1 MDYNK
6 RIIGDSLNIA
16 DSNSIYV
23 YAIQHK
29 NKQKS
34 EKSKKIE
41 ELQIKV
47 SQKSAYK
54 NKVLI
59 YTESEKVDMFL
70 VTNKQKPWTGL

>member
-29 NKQKS
+29 NKKKS
-34 EKSKKIE
+34 EKSKKME